1 MIYNRFYSYVMPN
14 RPLAAWGTNIH
25 SIRAEKDF
33 HCFDIAGVPDPAQI
47 EVCTVDIFF
56 PNKPVSNISSA
67 PIDIQLIGTQA
78 PGNSQFLFPF
88 PLQKNEVATITVDNP
103 SANIFNFDLALFGYH
118 RDIGM
123 PLGGCPPDKLVYYY
137 VFNFGT
143 VNAGIAGARQHIRIN
158 SNFDFVALG
167 TIATAEAADANV
179 LEFKFEID
187 SRSEVWMRDYIMGS
201 ALFQNVLATPRRIF
215 WRIPQVFRALE
226 EISLYCNNPTVGNQ
240 PNTEVAI
247 FGYHI
252 PRGLSEVEIR
262 SDIERYQNV
271 NWQ

>member
-1 MIYNRFYSYVMPN
+1 MIYNRFYTYVMHN
-14 RPLAAWGTNIH
+14 RPLAAWGTNAH

-33 HCFDIAGVPDPAQI
+33 HCFDIAGVPDDPQI
-47 EVCTVDIFF
+47 EVCTVDVFF

-67 PIDIQLIGTQA
+67 PMDIQLIATQA

-88 PLQKNEVATITVDNP
+88 FLKKNEVATITVVNA
-103 SANIFNFDLALFGYH
+103 SANTFNFDLTLFGYH

-123 PLGGCPPDKLVYYY
+123 PLAGCPPDKLVFYYI
-137 VFNFGT
+137 FNFGQ
-143 VNAGIAGARQHIRIN
+143 VNAGIMGARQNVRIN
-158 SNFDFVALG
+158 SSFDFVALG
-167 TIATAEAADANV
+167 TIATPEAADPNV

-187 SRSEVWMRDYIMGS
+187 SRSEVWMKDYIMGG

-215 WRIPQVFRALE
+215 WRIPQIFRALE

-252 PRGLSEVEIR
+252 PRGLSEPEIR
-262 SDIERYQNV
+262 ADFERYQDV
-271 NWQ
+271 NRQ